1 MKKLTTLFGIV
12 ALTATIGLAGCKNK
26 RDTEKKDEN
35 PTKVAEPPTT
45 DPNAKPDPAKTDSAK
60 TDPAKTDTTKTEPAK
75 TDDHAAANLPAEC
88 NDYKAAVEKLAS
100 CDKLPAASR
109 DALKQ
114 SYETLSK
121 TWANVPA
128 DDAGKKAMTDGCK
141 AGADAIKNSAAK
153 ICGW

>member
-1 MKKLTTLFGIV
+1 MRIATRRFFATDRMSVSRNHMKKLTTMFGIV

-26 RDTEKKDEN
+26 RDTEKKDET
-35 PTKVAEPPTT
+35 PAKTTEPATP
-45 DPNAKPDPAKTDSAK
+45 DPNAKPDPAKTDPAK
-60 TDPAKTDTTKTEPAK
+60 TDPAKTDPAK

-88 NDYKAAVEKLAS
+88 NDYKAAVDKLAS

-121 TWANVPA
+121 TWANV
-128 DDAGKKAMTDGCK
+128 
-141 AGADAIKNSAAK
+141 
-153 ICGW
+153 

>member
-1 MKKLTTLFGIV
+1 MKKLITMFGIV

-26 RDTEKKDEN
+26 RDTEKKDES
-35 PTKVAEPPTT
+35 PTKV
-45 DPNAKPDPAKTDSAK
+45 
-60 TDPAKTDTTKTEPAK
+60 TEPAK

-88 NDYKAAVEKLAS
+88 NDYKAAVDKLAS

-128 DDAGKKAMTDGCK
+128 DDAGKKAMADGCK
-141 AGADAIKNSAAK
+141 AGADAVKTSAAK